1 MTEGTQTIAGKPA
14 GAASAAARYQWMD
27 ISRGLGVI
35 LIVIVHAGSIYGVWS
50 GGNVPGWVRSL
61 DLALS
66 PFRIPLLVFLSGML
80 LTRSLAKG
88 SERFISGKVKNL
100 LWPYFIW
107 TAVILMA
114 DVGPVGLLHIKGWL
128 GGTVLWYLTFLF
140 FYYAVGLLFARVPVL
155 VIAAYALAL
164 SMVLPDE
171 SKYGSR
177 LFLLMA
183 YFFVGAFAGQHLDR
197 FTDAIRSKWIVSL
210 LPLLLAVSYYCTQN
224 PGTNYS
230 PYLAPVLIALIICM
244 CGVFNLFVSGQVAR
258 AFQFAGRNSLVYYVV
273 HVPIYVVLYNILF
286 DAGITSPYVCIGL
299 ALLLGILVPTGL
311 ALLRERSAA
320 VALLFESPNF
330 RVPVPLGRL
339 AEALDRLLL
348 PPSLGRKARGPAP
361 AQPAAAPATDSASAS
376 ISFDQTTIPGSSAQ
390 P

>member
-1 MTEGTQTIAGKPA
+1 MTQFTQVV
-14 GAASAAARYQWMD
+14 AAPPRANSSASRYQWMD
-27 ISRGLGVI
+27 ISRGLGVL
-35 LIVIVHAGSIYGVWS
+35 LIVVVHAGSVYSAWT
-50 GGNVPGWVRSL
+50 GGNVPGWIRSL

-66 PFRIPLLVFLSGML
+66 PFRIPLLIFLSGML
-80 LTRSLAKG
+80 LTRSVAKG
-88 SERFISGKVKNL
+88 SERFISGKLKNL
-100 LWPYFIW
+100 AWPYIIW
-107 TAVILMA
+107 TAIILVA
-114 DVGPVGLLHIKGWL
+114 SLGPAGLLNIKGWL

-197 FTDAIRSKWIVSL
+197 FTGAIRSKWIVAL
-210 LPLLLAVSYYCTQN
+210 LPLLVAVSYYCTQH

-230 PYLAPVLIALIICM
+230 PFLAPLLIALIICM
-244 CGVFNLFVSGQVAR
+244 CGVFNLFVSGAVAR

-273 HVPIYVVLYNILF
+273 HVPIYVVLYSVLF
-286 DAGITSPYVCIGL
+286 GLDITSPYVCIGL
-299 ALLLGILVPTGL
+299 ALVLGIAVPTGL
-311 ALLRERSAA
+311 SVLRERSPA
-320 VALLFESPNF
+320 VQLLFESPDF
-330 RVPVPLGRL
+330 HLPPILARL
-339 AEALDRLLL
+339 AGKLDRWLL
-348 PPSLGRKARGPAP
+348 PPSTPSGAP
-361 AQPAAAPATDSASAS
+361 R
-376 ISFDQTTIPGSSAQ
+376 SFDQSTIPGSSAK